1 MLYLIT
7 NQRRNVH
14 FCLNTYIL
22 LNLEKKQELVVF
34 FNITNWYEEIHST
47 DEKYVIATIKN
58 IKNKDLIDYSLYI
71 KIGLVEP
78 FIVFYNQENI
88 FYISNA
94 VIDII
99 SVSKDTLD
107 YIKSEFNDH
116 CASPY

>member
-1 MLYLIT
+1 
-7 NQRRNVH
+7 
-14 FCLNTYIL
+14 
-22 LNLEKKQELVVF
+22 
-34 FNITNWYEEIHST
+34 
-47 DEKYVIATIKN
+47 
-58 IKNKDLIDYSLYI
+58 
-71 KIGLVEP
+71 GLVEP

-99 SVSKDTLD
+99 SVSKDTLG